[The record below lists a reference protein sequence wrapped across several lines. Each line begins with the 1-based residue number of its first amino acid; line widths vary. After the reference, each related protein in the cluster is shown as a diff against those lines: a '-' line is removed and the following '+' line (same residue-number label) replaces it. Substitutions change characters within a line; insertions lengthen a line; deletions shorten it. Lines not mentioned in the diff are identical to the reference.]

1 MLQVAVLF
9 PSTVFAVI
17 IEVPTVAP
25 TTVQV
30 KPLLFNVTLLLLQL
44 QVTVLFVAL
53 DGDIVAVSVT
63 LLPTFNEAVVLFS
76 DIP

>member
-17 IEVPTVAP
+17 IESPTVAP

>member
-53 DGDIVAVSVT
+53 DGVIVAVSVT